1 MTKPLALP
9 ERQITA
15 LIRGA
20 AKVGHIAEVKVGDVW
35 RPLQAV
41 YPPVIVYIIRCEQFI
56 KIGKST
62 KAAGRLANLQTAN
75 PFPLETIAI
84 LDTGDGS
91 QLERDLH
98 KRFAQYRHRGE
109 WFKCAGRLATW
120 IRRGCQ
126 TRAAGK

>member
-41 YPPVIVYIIRCEQFI
+41 YPPVILICDFAYP
-56 KIGKST
+56 KDK
-62 KAAGRLANLQTAN
+62 
-75 PFPLETIAI
+75 FP
-84 LDTGDGS
+84 
-91 QLERDLH
+91 
-98 KRFAQYRHRGE
+98 
-109 WFKCAGRLATW
+109 C
-120 IRRGCQ
+120 
-126 TRAAGK
+126 